1 LTYFLASYLA
11 FTFYLTYFLT
21 VYLAFYLVY
30 LWGFFAA
37 EVRRRRRRIRRGGTA
52 DIKSNNP
59 HLTCGEKH
67 SPYRFPKWWIFMDF
81 PRGKIAK
88 WGCSI

>member
-30 LWGFFAA
+30 LGGFFAA

-59 HLTCGEKH
+59 HLTCGKNIV
-67 SPYRFPKWWIFMDF
+67 RINFPNGGFSWIF
-81 PRGKIAK
+81 PVEKIAK